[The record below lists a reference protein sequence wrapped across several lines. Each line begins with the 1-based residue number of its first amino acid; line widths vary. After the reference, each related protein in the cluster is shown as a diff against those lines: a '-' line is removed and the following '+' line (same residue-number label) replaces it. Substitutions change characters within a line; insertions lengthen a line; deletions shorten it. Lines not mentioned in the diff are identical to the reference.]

1 MQPIISSAV
10 KGIGGIG
17 VRGAGR
23 GYMDKTFS
31 STASSKQY
39 WDFKCNFNY

>member
-17 VRGAGR
+17 VKGAGK
-23 GYMDKTFS
+23 GYMDKTFRS
-31 STASSKQY
+31 AASFKQY

>member
-23 GYMDKTFS
+23 GYMNKTFS
-31 STASSKQY
+31 SAASFKQY
-39 WDFKCNFNY
+39 GDFKCNFNY

>member
-1 MQPIISSAV
+1 MQSIISSAG

-23 GYMDKTFS
+23 GYMNKTFS
-31 STASSKQY
+31 SAASSKQY
-39 WDFKCNFNY
+39 GYFKCNFNY